1 MFAIQ
6 VAATGLSVYSK
17 IQEGRAAR
25 RQAQFNRE
33 QYEFSAKQQEL
44 EALEQSNIR
53 IREFNSAQSANRAF
67 AAFSNRDPSDRSL
80 KAFMDRQK
88 EIAYSDVS
96 AIESQALIEASQKR
110 RLADMEGQ
118 KARSAIRQSY
128 LGAASAIASGLYRY
142 HIYKTPDVT
151 LEADDG
157 SN

>member
-1 MFAIQ
+1 MSMFAIQ

-25 RQAQFNRE
+25 RQAQFNRA

-44 EALEQSNIR
+44 EALERSNIR
-53 IREFNSAQSANRAF
+53 LREFNSAQSANRAF

-110 RLADMEGQ
+110 TLAGMESQ
-118 KARSAIRQSY
+118 KARSALTQSF
-128 LGAASAIASGLYRY
+128 LGAGSAIASGLYRY
-142 HIYKTPDVT
+142 ELYKTDKT
-151 LEADDG
+151 GIE
-157 SN
+157 